1 MKKLLLPI
9 SFLLTVF
16 TGCIKNTP
24 AINSDSKVEFDAATW
39 NANAAGVTYP
49 IFSQIPVYGAVTIP
63 APITTP
69 PTPPTTPL
77 LTRTLAT
84 FQIRVNLLGT
94 QKSTATTF
102 NYRVVSGET
111 TATAGVHYTPLSGT
125 GTIPA
130 NSSYGYIDIALLNSG
145 VSSTTPVIL
154 VLEILSNDIVTS
166 NTNYAKVGFRIA
178 QL

>member
-9 SFLLTVF
+9 AFLLTVF

-24 AINSDSKVEFDAATW
+24 ATNSDSKVEFDAATW
-39 NANAAGVTYP
+39 NANSVGVAYPILRTVPIYGAAGG
-49 IFSQIPVYGAVTIP
+49 GASI
-63 APITTP
+63 
-69 PTPPTTPL
+69 
-77 LTRTLAT
+77 TRTLPT
-84 FQIRVNLLGT
+84 FQIRVNLLGA
-94 QKSTATTF
+94 QKTTPTTF

-154 VLEILSNDIVTS
+154 VLEILSNDIVAA
-166 NTNYAKVGFRIA
+166 NTNYAKVGFSIA